1 MKRHSFRVVA
11 ECHRYVVNGI
21 SILEE
26 TTRKGVPEAVRG
38 RLLFE
43 GASGFERVSK
53 TPAPDIGDGLE
64 PR

>member
-1 MKRHSFRVVA
+1 MKRDRFRIVA
-11 ECHRYVVNGI
+11 ERHRHVVNGV

-26 TTRKGVPEAVRG
+26 TTSKCVAEAVWG